1 MHDTRRAKCETAMK
15 VLLVEDDAPLRRTLR
30 VTLEAS
36 GHTVSEAAGGEAAVG
51 LLARTPHDLA
61 LVDVKLGRAS
71 GIALMAELKKAQPG
85 LVVVLMTAYATVETA
100 VEALRG
106 GAYDFLTKPFTPK
119 QLAVALDRV
128 AEVLALRAEVAGLK
142 AELAAV
148 NPEQVPTA
156 DPAFARLLDQVRK
169 AAKADATILLRG
181 ESGVGKGV
189 MAKRVHAESNRAKGP
204 FVTVSCPSLSAE
216 LLESELFGHTQGA
229 FTGAVKETFGKV
241 AAADRGT
248 LFLDEIGDL
257 PPPLQPKL
265 LRFLQEREY
274 ERVGETRTRTADVRV
289 IAATNRDL
297 KADVTAGR
305 FREDLLFRLEVI
317 EFTLPP
323 LRDRKPDI
331 LPLARAALAGFA
343 RQMGK
348 KLTGFDPAAEALL
361 TAYRWPGNLREL
373 RNACERVALLCDG
386 PKVTPDD
393 LPERLRHRSPP
404 SPGVN
409 TTAPL
414 RTLEEVE
421 AEHIARVLAAT
432 PSLDEAAE
440 VLGIDPSTLYR
451 KRKKLGI

>member
-1 MHDTRRAKCETAMK
+1 MR

-30 VTLEAS
+30 VALEAL
-36 GHTVSEAAGGEAAVG
+36 GHTVSEAATAETATGV
-51 LLARTPHDLA
+51 LARTPHDIA

-71 GIALMAELKKAQPG
+71 GIALMAELKKTQPA
-85 LVVVLMTAYATVETA
+85 LVVILMTAYATVETA

-119 QLAVALDRV
+119 QLGVALDRA
-128 AEVLALRAEVAGLK
+128 AEVIALRTEVAGLK

-148 NPEQVPTA
+148 SPEEVPTA
-156 DPAFARLLDQVRK
+156 DPAFTRLLEQVRK

-189 MAKRVHAESNRAKGP
+189 TARRIHADSLRAKGP

-229 FTGAVKETFGKV
+229 FTGAVKDTTGKV

-257 PPPLQPKL
+257 PLPLQPKL

-317 EFTLPP
+317 EFTLPS
-323 LRDRKPDI
+323 LRDRPADI
-331 LPLARAALAGFA
+331 LPLAQASLALFA

-348 KLTGFDPAAEALL
+348 KLDGFDAAAEGLL
-361 TAYRWPGNLREL
+361 KSYRWPGNLREL
-373 RNACERVALLCDG
+373 RNACERAALLCDG
-386 PKVTPDD
+386 PRVTADD
-393 LPERLRHRSPP
+393 LPERLRGIAPSPP
-404 SPGVN
+404 PGK
-409 TTAPL
+409 L
-414 RTLEEVE
+414 LTLDELE
-421 AEHIARVLAAT
+421 AEHIARVVAAT
-432 PSLDEAAE
+432 PSLEDAAAA
-440 VLGIDPSTLYR
+440 LGIDPSTPYR
-451 KRKKLGI
+451 KRKKLGQ

>member
-1 MHDTRRAKCETAMK
+1 MK

-30 VTLEAS
+30 VTLEAL
-36 GHTVSEAAGGEAAVG
+36 GHTVSEAATGETAVG
-51 LLARTPHDLA
+51 LLTRTPHEVA

-71 GIALMAELKKAQPG
+71 GIVLMTELKQTQPG

-119 QLAVALDRV
+119 QLAIALDRV
-128 AEVLALRAEVAGLK
+128 AEVQSLRTEVAGLK

-148 NPEQVPTA
+148 RPEEVPTA
-156 DPAFARLLDQVRK
+156 DPAFAKLLEQVRK
-169 AAKADATILLRG
+169 ASKADATILLRG
-181 ESGVGKGV
+181 ESGAGKGV
-189 MAKRVHAESNRAKGP
+189 MAKRVHAESGRAKGP

-216 LLESELFGHTQGA
+216 LLESELFGHAQGA
-229 FTGAVKETFGKV
+229 FTGALKETHGKV

-257 PPPLQPKL
+257 PLPLQPKL

-323 LRDRKPDI
+323 LRTRPSDI
-331 LPLARAALAGFA
+331 LPLAHSSLAGFA
-343 RQMGK
+343 AQMGK
-348 KLTGFDPAAEALL
+348 KLIGFDPAAEQLL
-361 TAYRWPGNLREL
+361 LSYRWPGNLREL
-373 RNACERVALLCDG
+373 RNACERAALLCDG
-386 PKVTPDD
+386 PRVTPDD
-393 LPERLRHRSPP
+393 LPDRLRDRSTPP
-404 SPGVN
+404 PAS
-409 TTAPL
+409 TAPVQL
-414 RTLEEVE
+414 RTLDEVE
-421 AEHIARVLAAT
+421 AEHITRVLAAT
-432 PSLDEAAE
+432 PSLEEAAV

-451 KRKKLGI
+451 KRKKFGQ

>member
-1 MHDTRRAKCETAMK
+1 MK

-30 VTLEAS
+30 VTLEAL
-36 GHTVSEAAGGEAAVG
+36 GHVVSEAGTGDAAVG
-51 LLARTPHDLA
+51 LLARTPHELA

-71 GIALMAELKKAQPG
+71 GIAVMADLKKTQPG

-128 AEVLALRAEVAGLK
+128 AEVLALRTEVAGLR

-148 NPEQVPTA
+148 SPQEVPTA
-156 DPAFARLLDQVRK
+156 DPVFTKLLEQVRR
-169 AAKADATILLRG
+169 AAKADTTILLRG

-189 MAKRVHAESNRAKGP
+189 MAKRVHADSHRAKGP

-216 LLESELFGHTQGA
+216 LLESELFGHAQGA
-229 FTGAVKETFGKV
+229 FTGAVKETSGKV

-257 PPPLQPKL
+257 PLPLQPKL

-289 IAATNRDL
+289 VAATNRDL

-323 LRDRKPDI
+323 LRDRKADI

-348 KLTGFDPAAEALL
+348 KFDGFDEAAEQLL
-361 TAYRWPGNLREL
+361 LSYRWPGNLREL
-373 RNACERVALLCDG
+373 RNACERAALLCDG
-386 PKVTPDD
+386 PRVTPDG
-393 LPERLRHRSPP
+393 LPDRMRDRAAPP
-404 SPGVN
+404 VAPG
-409 TTAPL
+409 PL
-414 RTLEEVE
+414 RTLDEVE
-421 AEHIARVLAAT
+421 AEHIARVLAAM
-432 PSLDEAAE
+432 PSLEAAAE

-451 KRKKLGI
+451 KRKKLGQ

>member
-1 MHDTRRAKCETAMK
+1 MK
-15 VLLVEDDAPLRRTLR
+15 VLLVEDDTSLRRTLR
-30 VTLEAS
+30 VTLES
-36 GHTVSEAAGGEAAVG
+36 LGHLATEAATGDTAVG
-51 LLARTPHDLA
+51 LLARMPHDVA

-71 GIALMAELKKAQPG
+71 GITLMAELKKTQPG

-100 VEALRG
+100 IEALRG

-128 AEVLALRAEVAGLK
+128 AEVQALRTEVAGLK

-148 NPEQVPTA
+148 SPEEVPTA
-156 DPAFARLLDQVRK
+156 DPAFTKLLEQVRK
-169 AAKADATILLRG
+169 AAKAGATILLRG
-181 ESGVGKGV
+181 ESGAGKGV
-189 MAKRVHAESNRAKGP
+189 MAKRVHAESGRASGP

-257 PPPLQPKL
+257 PLPLQPKL

-297 KADVTAGR
+297 KADVAAGR

-323 LRDRKPDI
+323 LRERPADI
-331 LPLARAALAGFA
+331 LPLARVALAGFA

-348 KLTGFDPAAEALL
+348 KLDGFDQPAEQLL
-361 TAYRWPGNLREL
+361 LSYRWPGNLREL
-373 RNACERVALLCDG
+373 RNACERAALLCDG
-386 PKVTPDD
+386 LRVTPDD
-393 LPERLRHRSPP
+393 LPNRLRDRTTPSPP
-404 SPGVN
+404 
-409 TTAPL
+409 TAPAAL
-414 RTLEEVE
+414 RTLDEVE

-432 PSLDEAAE
+432 PSLEEAAA

-451 KRKKLGI
+451 KRKKLGQ

>member
-1 MHDTRRAKCETAMK
+1 MK

-30 VTLEAS
+30 VTLES
-36 GHTVSEAAGGEAAVG
+36 LGHTVSEAATGETAVS

-71 GIALMAELKKAQPG
+71 GIELMAELKTTRPV
-85 LVVVLMTAYATVETA
+85 VVVLMTAYATVETA

-128 AEVLALRAEVAGLK
+128 AEVLALRTEVAGLK

-148 NPEQVPTA
+148 SPQEVPTA
-156 DPAFARLLDQVRK
+156 DPAVAKLLEQVRK
-169 AAKADATILLRG
+169 AAKADATVLLRG

-189 MAKRVHAESNRAKGP
+189 MAKRVHAESGRAKGP
-204 FVTVSCPSLSAE
+204 LVTVSCPSLSAD
-216 LLESELFGHTQGA
+216 LLESELFGHAQGA

-257 PPPLQPKL
+257 PLPLQPKL

-323 LRDRKPDI
+323 LRDRKADL
-331 LPLARAALAGFA
+331 LPLAHAALAGFA

-348 KLTGFDPAAEALL
+348 KLDGFDPAAEVLL
-361 TAYRWPGNLREL
+361 LGYRWPGNLREL
-373 RNACERVALLCDG
+373 RNACERAALLCDG
-386 PKVTPDD
+386 PRVTPDD
-393 LPERLRHRSPP
+393 LPDRLRERSTP
-404 SPGVN
+404 SPVV
-409 TTAPL
+409 TALTPL
-414 RTLEEVE
+414 RTLDEVE

-432 PSLDEAAE
+432 PSLDDAAV

-451 KRKKLGI
+451 KRKKLGP

>member
-1 MHDTRRAKCETAMK
+1 MR
-15 VLLVEDDAPLRRTLR
+15 VLLVEDDSSLRRTLR
-30 VTLEAS
+30 VTLEAI
-36 GHTVSEAAGGEAAVG
+36 GHTVSEAATGDTAVG
-51 LLARTPHDLA
+51 LLARTPHELA

-71 GIALMAELKKAQPG
+71 GITLMAELKKTQPG

-119 QLAVALDRV
+119 QLAVALDRA
-128 AEVLALRAEVAGLK
+128 AEVLSLRSEVAGLK

-148 NPEQVPTA
+148 SPQEVETA
-156 DPAFARLLDQVRK
+156 DPAFAKLLDQVRK

-189 MAKRVHAESNRAKGP
+189 MAKRVHAESGRAKGP

-216 LLESELFGHTQGA
+216 LLESELFGHAQGA

-289 IAATNRDL
+289 IAATNHDL
-297 KADVTAGR
+297 KADVAAGR

-323 LRDRKPDI
+323 LRDRKADI

-343 RQMGK
+343 GQMGK
-348 KLTGFDPAAEALL
+348 KLAGFDPAAEQLL
-361 TAYRWPGNLREL
+361 LGYRWPGNLREL
-373 RNACERVALLCDG
+373 RNACERAALLGDG
-386 PKVTPDD
+386 PRVTPDD
-393 LPERLRHRSPP
+393 LPDRLRDKSTPP
-404 SPGVN
+404 TS
-409 TTAPL
+409 TAPASL
-414 RTLEEVE
+414 RTLDEVE

-432 PSLDEAAE
+432 PSLDEAAD

-451 KRKKLGI
+451 KRKKFGQ